1 MMINAFE
8 VDTGTAEE
16 YLACPQAGGHTGIT
30 VSASKLHSHWQA
42 NYTNIT
48 CMST

>member
-1 MMINAFE
+1 MTNALE

-30 VSASKLHSHWQA
+30 VSASKSHSHRQA
-42 NYTNIT
+42 NYTHA
-48 CMST
+48 